1 MFHKRRKRFDFG
13 FYSLIRVERQSDYK
27 VGGHVVEITP
37 CKFDFFYCGFCVV
50 KPADCFQIVVEKAL
64 NSYADSV
71 YADVFVKFEFLLV
84 YAFGIALYRP
94 LFKVG

>member
-1 MFHKRRKRFDFG
+1 M
-13 FYSLIRVERQSDYK
+13 
-27 VGGHVVEITP
+27 
-37 CKFDFFYCGFCVV
+37 

-64 NSYADSV
+64 NTDADSV